1 MHEFVDAVSLCLTQ
15 GTQAYL
21 HYQERSMNRTI
32 KRLLATVTLAVVLT
46 PAMAR
51 DITIDLAGEPSS
63 LDPHM
68 QWNPDSYYVYR
79 NVFDNL
85 VTRNNAGE
93 IVPQIATEWEQTSD
107 TELTLTI
114 REGVSFHD
122 GSPLSADDVVYSV
135 KRITDPEFGS
145 PQLGQFNQITDA
157 RAADGNKVVLTT
169 ASPYPAL
176 MAQLVKLSIVP
187 MKIVEEIGKEA
198 FNASPVGSGPYV
210 FDEWKRG
217 ISVTLS
223 ANTNYWG
230 DAGSFEKAIF
240 RAVPDAATR
249 VADLL
254 AGTADL
260 VVTIDADA
268 GAQMTNNAEVKLLSA
283 PTERV
288 GYVGL
293 NLDKPPFNDVQM
305 RKAASLAIDRLGI
318 TEGLL
323 QAGEIPMAQMASP
336 AHFGY
341 SEDIPL
347 FEYDLD
353 QAKAI
358 TAANPDLAATPATLA
373 TAPVFDQRIVQAV
386 QQMLNDAG
394 FNVSISMSDMPTYLG
409 IVRSDPSENSELSFG
424 RWSCACQ
431 DADGI
436 TYPTLHSDSNWSR
449 VNVPEIDVLLEE
461 ARSTLDSDVRQAAY
475 TKVHQMVRENY
486 YLLPMYQAAVLY
498 GANADLTFEPTANES
513 MFLNRMSAAN

>member
-1 MHEFVDAVSLCLTQ
+1 MKHTL
-15 GTQAYL
+15 
-21 HYQERSMNRTI
+21 
-32 KRLLATVTLAVVLT
+32 KRVLGGIALILAIT
-46 PAMAR
+46 PAFAR

-79 NVFDNL
+79 NIFDNL
-85 VTRNNAGE
+85 VTRDNSGE

-107 TELTLTI
+107 TELTMTI

-122 GSPLSADDVVYSV
+122 GSPLTAEDVVYSV

-145 PQLGQFNQITDA
+145 PQLGQFNKISDA
-157 RAADGNKVVLTT
+157 QVVDGNKVILTT

-187 MKIVEEIGKEA
+187 MKTVEAMGKEA
-198 FNASPVGSGPYV
+198 FNAAPVGSGPYV

-217 ISVTLS
+217 ISVALKI
-223 ANTNYWG
+223 NDNYWG
-230 DAGSFEKAIF
+230 EPGSFDSAVF

-260 VVTIDADA
+260 VVSIDADA
-268 GAQMTNNAEVKLLSA
+268 GAQMASNSAVTLLSA

-293 NLDKPPFNDVQM
+293 NLDKPPFNDLQM

-323 QAGEIPMAQMASP
+323 QAGEVPVSQMASP

-341 SEDIPL
+341 AEEIAL
-347 FEYDLD
+347 FDFDPE

-358 TAANPDLAATPATLA
+358 TGANPDLAATPATLA

-409 IVRSDPSENSELSFG
+409 IVRSEPSENSELSFG

-436 TYPTLHSDSNWSR
+436 AYPTLHSASNWSR
-449 VNVPEIDVLLEE
+449 VNVPELDALLDE
-461 ARSTLDSDVRQAAY
+461 ARETLDKDVRQAAY
-475 TKVHQMVRENY
+475 TKVHQLVRENY
-486 YLLPMYQAAVLY
+486 YTLPMYQAAVLY
-498 GANADLTFEPTANES
+498 GATTDLVFEPTANES
-513 MFLNRMSAAN
+513 MFLNRMSMAK

>member
-1 MHEFVDAVSLCLTQ
+1 MKHTMK
-15 GTQAYL
+15 G
-21 HYQERSMNRTI
+21 
-32 KRLLATVTLAVVLT
+32 LLSGVALAVLVT
-46 PAMAR
+46 PAFAR

-79 NVFDNL
+79 NIFDNL
-85 VTRNNAGE
+85 VTRDNAGE

-114 REGVSFHD
+114 REGVTFHD
-122 GSPLSADDVVYSV
+122 GSPLTPEDVVFSV
-135 KRITDPEFGS
+135 KRITDPELGS

-157 RAADGNKVVLTT
+157 RVEDGNKVVLTT
-169 ASPYPAL
+169 EVPYPAL

-187 MKIVEEIGKEA
+187 QKVVEEVGNDA
-198 FNASPVGSGPYV
+198 FNLAPVGSGPYA
-210 FDEWKRG
+210 FGAWNRG
-217 ISVTLS
+217 VSVTVT
-223 ANTNYWG
+223 ANENYWG
-230 DAGSFEKAIF
+230 DAGPFETAVF

-249 VADLL
+249 VADLQ

-260 VVTIDADA
+260 VVSIDADA
-268 GAQMTNNAEVKLLSA
+268 GAQLQGNDAVKLLSGT
-283 PTERV
+283 TERV

-293 NLDKPPFNDVQM
+293 NLDKPPFNDLEM

-323 QAGEIPMAQMASP
+323 QAGEVPMAQMASP

-341 SEDIPL
+341 ASDIAP
-347 FEYDLD
+347 FEYDLEK
-353 QAKAI
+353 AKAI
-358 TAANPDLAATPATLA
+358 TAANPDLASTPATLA

-394 FNVSISMSDMPTYLG
+394 FDVSISMTDMPTYLG
-409 IVRSDPSENSELSFG
+409 IVRSEPAENAELSFG

-436 TYPTLHSDSNWSR
+436 MYPTMHSTSSWSR
-449 VNVPEIDVLLEE
+449 LNVPEIDALLDE
-461 ARSTLDSDVRQAAY
+461 ARGSLDPEVRQTAY
-475 TKVHQMVRENY
+475 TKIHQMVRDNY
-486 YLLPMYQAAVLY
+486 YMLPMYQAAVLY
-498 GANADLTFEPTANES
+498 GAAADLEFEPTANES
-513 MFLNRMSAAN
+513 MFLNRMSIAE

>member
-1 MHEFVDAVSLCLTQ
+1 MKH
-15 GTQAYL
+15 
-21 HYQERSMNRTI
+21 SM
-32 KRLLATVTLAVVLT
+32 KGLLSGIALAVLVS
-46 PAMAR
+46 PALAR

-85 VTRNNAGE
+85 VTRDNEGM

-107 TELTLTI
+107 TELNLTI
-114 REGVSFHD
+114 REGVKFHD
-122 GSPLSADDVVYSV
+122 GSSLTPEDVVFSI
-135 KRITDPEFGS
+135 KRITNPDFGS

-157 RAADGNKVVLTT
+157 KVVDGNKVVLTT
-169 ASPYPAL
+169 AGPYPAL

-187 MKIVEEIGKEA
+187 KKVVETVGNEA
-198 FNASPVGSGPYV
+198 FNTAPVGSGPYA

-217 ISVTLS
+217 VSVTLDQ
-223 ANTNYWG
+223 NKDYWG
-230 DAGSFEKAIF
+230 TAGPFEKAIF

-249 VADLL
+249 LADLQ

-260 VVTIDADA
+260 VVSIDADA
-268 GAQMTNNAEVKLLSA
+268 GAQLQGNAQVKLLSA

-293 NLDKPPFNDVQM
+293 NLDKPPFNDLEM

-323 QAGEIPMAQMASP
+323 QAGEVPMAQMASP

-341 SEDIPL
+341 APDIPA
-347 FEYDLD
+347 FEYDLEK
-353 QAKAI
+353 AKAI
-358 TAANPDLAATPATLA
+358 TAANPELAATPATLA

-394 FNVSISMSDMPTYLG
+394 FDVSISMTDMPTYLG
-409 IVRSDPSENSELSFG
+409 IVRSDPAENSELSFG

-436 TYPTLHSDSNWSR
+436 TYPTLHSDSSWSR
-449 VNVPEIDVLLEE
+449 VNVPEIDTLLEE
-461 ARSTLDSDVRQAAY
+461 ARVSLDPEVRQAAY
-475 TKVHQMVRENY
+475 TKVHQMVRDNY

-498 GANADLTFEPTANES
+498 GAISDLEFEPTANES
-513 MFLNRMSAAN
+513 MFLNRMSVAN